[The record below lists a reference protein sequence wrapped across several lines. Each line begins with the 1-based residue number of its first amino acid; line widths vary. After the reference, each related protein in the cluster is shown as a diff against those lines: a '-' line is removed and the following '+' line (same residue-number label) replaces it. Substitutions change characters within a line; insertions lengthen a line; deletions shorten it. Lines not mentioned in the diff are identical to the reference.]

1 MEGPE
6 QGVLLTDAGSGMDM
20 EDDGGCCS
28 VGMELVAEDGMAEGD
43 TTGELPGMKE

>member
-6 QGVLLTDAGSGMDM
+6 QGVLTDAGSGMEM

-28 VGMELVAEDGMAEGD
+28 VAMELVEDDGMAEGD
-43 TTGELPGMKE
+43 TMGELPGMKE